1 MVVASLLPL
10 RLCSSSLMTLLR
22 RRTVSKEIRL
32 GFVPGLVAATLL
44 AWGCDRPATPVS
56 PKPSY
61 EVGGSGTCPAGEK
74 FTGSGR
80 IDPPG
85 GKTTFGFHVD
95 ARDWCRSGGSLK
107 GRVQTVIHGTKTRI
121 HSVSIDDFSS
131 FQDPERGG
139 QCVAF
144 SGTARVKDGNGSWRQ
159 EHFGVI
165 ACDNGPRCS
174 SGGPGPDRYG
184 ISLQEDGRET
194 GVTDLRGGNIHAQ

>member
-22 RRTVSKEIRL
+22 RRIVFRQITL

-44 AWGCDRPATPVS
+44 AWGCDRAATPVS

-61 EVGGSGTCPAGEK
+61 GAGGSGSCPAGER

-85 GKTTFGFHVD
+85 EKTTFGFHVD